1 MRSVYYAIF
10 ESHLSYVSIV
20 WSQNTNSVKRH
31 HLLQKKYLRIMFFQ
45 SFQNFHQ
52 GLSFKVS
59 KILKSFDKTGHVN
72 CIFLANLSKGYCLLF
87 SITGSDFPHEF
98 SSLPHQTTWSNLDY
112 LKIPLYYTKTYG
124 RY

>member
-20 WSQNTNSVKRH
+20 WTQNTNSVKRH

-87 SITGSDFPHEF
+87 SITGSNFPHF
-98 SSLPHQTTWSNLDY
+98 LIKLHGQILII
-112 LKIPLYYTKTYG
+112 LKYPYTISKPMVDIKCL
-124 RY
+124 